1 MNSRLRRY
9 FAWVLVRIV
18 AAVACR
24 EVDRRPWR
32 RARGGGSMA
41 DPPPLGRGLIPSVTK
56 VVGESFRWE
65 SCCHTPHMR
74 RGTEPH
80 AILCDWPLSP
90 LSSAPRFVSFLWGP
104 MVELGIHTVAMHSYV
119 QNAATCRWFGFE
131 FGSRSVSGNIL
142 QRILHK
148 SYKSQLFGSAYK
160 ISCTTID
167 QILAPIVTNPSKV
180 PPPTHESNGQHES
193 RGHGGGL
200 SRKLR

>member
-131 FGSRSVSGNIL
+131 FGSRSVGT
-142 QRILHK
+142 
-148 SYKSQLFGSAYK
+148 SYKESFINHTNHNCSVVPTKYHVQQLIKF
-160 ISCTTID
+160 
-167 QILAPIVTNPSKV
+167 LHPS
-180 PPPTHESNGQHES
+180 
-193 RGHGGGL
+193 
-200 SRKLR
+200 